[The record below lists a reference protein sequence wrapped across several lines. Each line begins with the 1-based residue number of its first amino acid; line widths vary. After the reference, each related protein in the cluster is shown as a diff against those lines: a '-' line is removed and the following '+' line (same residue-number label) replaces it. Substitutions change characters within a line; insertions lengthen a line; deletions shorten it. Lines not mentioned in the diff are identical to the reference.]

1 MEKHSQEY
9 NLASTLSLA
18 NGSHLARLCFKAG
31 NFEVVDMDMTN
42 CTAKIEAVRR
52 SDVHCHFCF
61 YCMVSRELK

>member
-1 MEKHSQEY
+1 MEKHCQDY

-42 CTAKIEAVRR
+42 WTAKIEAARM
-52 SDVHCHFCF
+52 SDVHHHFCF
-61 YCMVSRELK
+61 YCMVPRHC